1 MKTNSCLDLFGG
13 STFSFFARTPHRRKT
28 RKLISRAPNHLI
40 PFCGG
45 PYDVEVYWKNRKTR
59 KKTISGPVRRKGTFL
74 KNILGLGLYAPSPG
88 ARCVHEI

>member
-40 PFCGG
+40 PFCEG

-59 KKTISGPVRRKGTFL
+59 KKQFPGP
-74 KNILGLGLYAPSPG
+74 
-88 ARCVHEI
+88 